1 MKKCHSVFF
10 FLLITFFLMFTV
22 LTVDQAVGKDELFL
36 TGIVKGID
44 QQTGIITVDVK
55 SESCRGV
62 RHFKL
67 IDASSLKDTQPG
79 KKISFRIDSSVC
91 KSDIVYK
98 MILPRGTK

>member
-1 MKKCHSVFF
+1 MGKIYLSL
-10 FLLITFFLMFTV
+10 FLFV
-22 LTVDQAVGKDELFL
+22 LLSSHVLVISATATDELFL

-55 SESCRGV
+55 SESCRGI

-67 IDASSLKDTQPG
+67 IDASTLEDTRPG
-79 KKISFRIDSSVC
+79 KRISFRIDSSVC

>member
-1 MKKCHSVFF
+1 MRGFF
-10 FLLITFFLMFTV
+10 FSVILITGIAALFVFPSLSASV
-22 LTVDQAVGKDELFL
+22 DELFL

-67 IDASSLKDTQPG
+67 IDASSLKDSLPG
-79 KKISFRIDSSVC
+79 KKISFRIDSAAC
-91 KSDIVYK
+91 RSDSVYK

>member
-1 MKKCHSVFF
+1 MRQSHSLFL
-10 FLLITFFLMFTV
+10 FLLIIVFLMFTV
-22 LTVDQAVGKDELFL
+22 GQAVGVDELFL

-44 QQTGIITVDVK
+44 QKTGIITVDVK

-67 IDASSLKDTQPG
+67 IDASSLKDTQQG
-79 KKISFRIDSSVC
+79 KKISFRIDSAAC

>member
-1 MKKCHSVFF
+1 MRGFF
-10 FLLITFFLMFTV
+10 FSVVLITGMAGVFVFPSLSASV
-22 LTVDQAVGKDELFL
+22 DELFL

-55 SESCRGV
+55 SESCRGI

-67 IDASSLKDTQPG
+67 IDATSFKDILPG
-79 KKISFRIDSSVC
+79 RKISFRINNATC
-91 KSDIVYK
+91 KSDVVYK